1 MSQVRTLL
9 KVNAKLGECPRWDE
23 QTQRLYWVDI
33 DHCRLNQFDPTT
45 GDNRVLQLDEEIGCF
60 ALKKQGGFVAG
71 LRSGFVSIDSME
83 GGVTPID
90 DPESDKPW
98 QRFNDGRC
106 DAAGRF
112 IAGTLN
118 PRKDEYSGHFYS
130 LDQGHARKLVG
141 ENWTSNG
148 LAFSPDNK
156 TLYYSDTP
164 RHTIFACDYNLETG
178 DVGEPRVFA
187 KFPQG
192 WGRPDGASVDSE
204 GNYWTALYAGGRVVQ
219 INPQGEIINTIAV
232 PAKNPT
238 MVAFG
243 GPELKTL
250 FITTTQAG
258 SAQEAEQYPLSG
270 SIFAVEVDVVGLPE
284 SRYKDE

>member
-1 MSQVRTLL
+1 MSQVKTLL
-9 KVNAKLGECPRWDE
+9 KIDAKLGECPRWDQE
-23 QTQRLYWVDI
+23 SQCLYWVDI
-33 DHCRLNQFDPTT
+33 ENFRLNQFNPES
-45 GDNRVLQLDEEIGCF
+45 GDNQVLQLDEEIGCF
-60 ALKKQGGFVAG
+60 ALKEGGGFIAG
-71 LRSGFVSIDSME
+71 LRSGFASIESMA
-83 GGVTPID
+83 GGLSAIA

-112 IAGTLN
+112 IAGTVN
-118 PRKDEYSGHFYS
+118 PKKDAYSGHFYS
-130 LDQGHARKLVG
+130 LDKGKVRKLVG

-148 LAFSPDNK
+148 LAFSPDNQ

-164 RHTIFACDYNLETG
+164 RHTIFACDYDLATG
-178 DVGEPRVFA
+178 QVGEERIFA
-187 KFPQG
+187 QFPHG
-192 WGRPDGASVDSE
+192 WGRPDGAAVDSE
-204 GNYWTALYAGGRVVQ
+204 GNYWSALYGGGRVVQ

-243 GPELKTL
+243 GPQMKTL

-258 SAQEAEQYPLSG
+258 SEHEAEQYPLSG
-270 SIFAVEVDVVGLPE
+270 SLFSVEVEVAGLAEPKYQE
-284 SRYKDE
+284 G

>member
-1 MSQVRTLL
+1 MMSQVKTLL
-9 KVNAKLGECPRWDE
+9 KIDAKLGECPRWDE
-23 QTQRLYWVDI
+23 KNQRLYWVDI
-33 DHCRLNQFDPTT
+33 DNFRLNQFDPAT
-45 GDNRVLQLDEEIGCF
+45 GENSVLQLEEEIGCF
-60 ALKKQGGFVAG
+60 ALAEQGGFVAG
-71 LRSGFVSIDSME
+71 LRSGFVAIESMA
-83 GGVTPID
+83 GGVTPLV
-90 DPESDKPW
+90 DPEADKPW

-130 LDQGHARKLVG
+130 LEKGEARQLVG
-141 ENWTSNG
+141 ANWTSNG

-178 DVGEPRVFA
+178 EVGEQRIFA
-187 KFPQG
+187 QFPLG
-192 WGRPDGASVDSE
+192 WGRPDGAAVDSE
-204 GNYWTALYAGGRVVQ
+204 GNYWSALYAGGRVVQ
-219 INPQGEIINTIAV
+219 INPQGEIINTIAI

-243 GPELKTL
+243 GPEMKTL
-250 FITTTQAG
+250 FVTTTKAG
-258 SAQEAEQYPLSG
+258 SDEEAEQYPLSG
-270 SIFAVEVDVVGLPE
+270 SIFAVEVEVAGLPE
-284 SRYKDE
+284 PKYKA